1 MMEMGTIRNIIS
13 AAVVIGGAYLVYANR
28 KQLQN
33 LFGKRNKDKV
43 NYRAG
48 GNNVVDPMSGV

>member
-33 LFGKRNKDKV
+33 LFGIRKTDLVKS
-43 NYRAG
+43 RA
-48 GNNVVDPMSGV
+48 VK